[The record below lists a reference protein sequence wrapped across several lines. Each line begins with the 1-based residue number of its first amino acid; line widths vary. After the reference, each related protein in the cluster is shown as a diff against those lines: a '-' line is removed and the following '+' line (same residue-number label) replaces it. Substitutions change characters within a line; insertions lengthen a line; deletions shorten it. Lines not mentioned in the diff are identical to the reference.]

1 MSALA
6 ELAADAETIRG
17 IGDNNPPEP
26 TAWDG
31 VRTHLDDLLTE
42 ARNWADGVAV
52 ENQAQADEI
61 SRLIEDLRLGGNA
74 ADDKRVEEKAPLDK
88 KIEEIQE
95 RYNAYIGGLKS
106 KVKNPG
112 KVVIAIEALKATLKP
127 YLERLQAEKDAE
139 TKRLADE
146 AAAAAAKALEAA
158 RAAAPE
164 DLAAREEAE
173 ELIATAQQLTAAFG
187 RASKDRAH
195 ASGGSRAM
203 GLRKTFTP
211 VLADANAALRHYIVE
226 RPDEVKACLLQ
237 LAVVDVREGKRQIP
251 GFDVV
256 EGTAL

>member
-6 ELAADAETIRG
+6 ELAADAETLRG

-31 VRTHLDDLLTE
+31 IKVHMDDLLTE

-52 ENQAQADEI
+52 GNQAQADEI
-61 SRLIEDLRLGGNA
+61 SRLIEDLRHAGNA
-74 ADDKRVEEKAPLDK
+74 ADDARVVEKEPYDDK
-88 KIEEIQE
+88 IDEIQG
-95 RYNAYIGGLKS
+95 RFNAYIGGLKS
-106 KVKNPG
+106 KVKSPG
-112 KVVIAIEALKATLKP
+112 KVVLAMDALKATLKP
-127 YLERLQAEKDAE
+127 YLDRLQAEKDAE
-139 TKRLADE
+139 AARLAKE
-146 AAAAAAKALEAA
+146 AAEAQQAAAEAA

-164 DLAAREEAE
+164 DLSAREEAE
-173 ELIATAQQLTAAFG
+173 ELIATAQQLSADAN

-203 GLRKTFTP
+203 GLRKTYTP
-211 VLADANAALRHYIVE
+211 VLADANAALRHYIDQ

-237 LAVVDVREGKRQIP
+237 LAVADVREGKRQIP